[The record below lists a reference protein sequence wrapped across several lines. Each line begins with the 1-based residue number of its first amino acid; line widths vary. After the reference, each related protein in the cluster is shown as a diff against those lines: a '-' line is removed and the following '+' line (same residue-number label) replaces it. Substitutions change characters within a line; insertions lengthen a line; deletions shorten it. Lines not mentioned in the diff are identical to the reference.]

1 MKLVKEYIINEKF
14 TSDSDLVE
22 DMGIG
27 SIALLK
33 DFIQNM
39 LDIDLANEYGN
50 IYRKG
55 VTTYINTIMYIN
67 IKYGRFTVQF
77 YSNPIFDKKQK
88 RIFKKPY
95 VIELLKESNLYK
107 YLDIEKVS
115 DDPSL
120 SSNETYHFYFPIKEQ
135 YRQRFGKI
143 TGEYQ
148 SLYEKNGR
156 RIPT

>member
-77 YSNPIFDKKQK
+77 YSNPIFDKNDE

-95 VIELLKESNLYK
+95 VIELLKESNLYR
-107 YLDIEKVS
+107 YLDIEKIT
-115 DDPSL
+115 DDSSL
-120 SSNETYHFYFPIKEQ
+120 SSNETYRFYFPIKEQ

-148 SLYEKNGR
+148 SLHEKNGR
-156 RIPT
+156 IIPT